1 MLEGTGLI
9 DAGPDAPAPA
19 AQMPY
24 ARLEMRQQRDRL
36 LALMRQ
42 LPEPQRQVLEW
53 HYLQGHPFDALA
65 ARTGLSKGRI
75 SQLHRAAL
83 DTLRRRLEEDG

>member
-1 MLEGTGLI
+1 
-9 DAGPDAPAPA
+9 
-19 AQMPY
+19 
-24 ARLEMRQQRDRL
+24 MRQQRERL

-65 ARTGLSKGRI
+65 ARVGLTKGRI